1 MKTTIVCDLDGTLVN
16 TNTFNH
22 FTLFL
27 MRHPSMTLPVIWIT
41 LRRKLR
47 LISHSR
53 AKQDLLH
60 LSARKLQT
68 EEYRIFA
75 ESVTKRYVRR
85 SVLDLVNGEKKEG
98 KLVLLATAAPQVY
111 ADAMCELT
119 GMDGCV
125 ATPTDGEENRNEE
138 KVRRVK
144 EWLLANDS
152 TLGAVITDHWDDLPL
167 MRFAASVKCPIW
179 LVKPS
184 DDTLMRTRH
193 LDPQVL

>member
-60 LSARKLQT
+60 LSARKL
-68 EEYRIFA
+68 
-75 ESVTKRYVRR
+75 
-85 SVLDLVNGEKKEG
+85 DLVNGEKKEG

-111 ADAMCELT
+111 ADTICELT